1 MQNREPIGH
10 VIRIGNG
17 QIVVAVETD
26 YQTRVFAHAQGVAQV
41 GQPGD
46 VIGSAAG
53 DSVIVLM
60 IISLAFAEAAESSPF
75 GRSRP
80 ADEPLQQ
87 FITRPLGYLRQSGG
101 GLIFEPGVLQAP
113 FLGAAV
119 FPLSDA
125 EISEITRP
133 PISSREVYLGQ
144 EARDRSRAVKTDLD
158 ALLGRHFAVV
168 GSTGQGKTHFIVN
181 RIRDLKRYPNSRIV
195 VFDINGE
202 YANAFIGDP
211 DVQVTRFTKDGAGDM
226 RIPYVALGFRGLVRL
241 LLPSEKTQLPALRLA
256 VDSLPYLE
264 SDGIGARLTGHQD
277 YVHFDDCRIASRE
290 ELTKAWSNL
299 EVLRNTPYDLD
310 RAPAWPHMRA
320 LSCLVADAI
329 ALGPHNR
336 GQLERSGFH
345 YGNAATL
352 VHRIQ
357 NSYSDR
363 RFREVINEHPPAIG
377 GEADMEKESSALIS
391 RVFGDFGKRTPW
403 RVNIVDLSNVAV
415 DLLSYVL
422 GALLEQ
428 YADAVFT
435 RGPGVSPACLLILE
449 EAHHYLRSVRAD
461 ASDLMPPMAYERLAK
476 EGRKFGIS
484 MGLSTQRPSELSET
498 VLSQCGTLFVFR
510 LTNERD
516 KQMVH
521 VASNVDAFLFQD
533 LSMLQRGEYVA
544 AGAAVNFP
552 IRLISSPAVPP
563 PKSADAPFAQLW
575 QGKLPQDKNT
585 GIA

>member
-1 MQNREPIGH
+1 MQNREAIGH
-10 VIRIGNG
+10 VTRIGNG
-17 QIVVAVETD
+17 QIVIAIETD
-26 YQTRVFAHAQGVAQV
+26 YQTRVFAHAEGVAQV

-53 DSVIVLM
+53 ESTIVLM
-60 IISLAFAEAAESSPF
+60 IISLAFAEGMESSPF
-75 GRSRP
+75 GRNRP

-87 FITRPLGYLRQSGG
+87 FITRPLGYLRQSES
-101 GLIFEPGVLQAP
+101 GLVFEPGVLHAP

-125 EISEITRP
+125 EIGEITRP
-133 PISSREVYLGQ
+133 SISSKELYLGQ
-144 EARDRSRAVKTDLD
+144 EARDRSRAVTTDLD

-181 RIRDLKRYPNSRIV
+181 RIRDLKRLPHSRIV

-202 YANAFIGDP
+202 YENAFDGDN
-211 DVQVTRFTKDGAGDM
+211 DVRITRFAKDGADDN
-226 RIPYVALGFRGLVRL
+226 RIPYVALGLRGLVRL
-241 LLPSEKTQLPALRLA
+241 LLPSERTQLPALRLA
-256 VDSLPYLE
+256 TDSLPYME
-264 SDGIGARLTGHQD
+264 SDGTGARLVGQQNF
-277 YVHFDDCRIASRE
+277 VHFDDCRLGDRTQLE
-290 ELTKAWSNL
+290 QAWNNL
-299 EVLRNTPYDLD
+299 NDLRNTPQDLEK
-310 RAPAWPHMRA
+310 ATTWPHMRA
-320 LSCLVADAI
+320 LSCLIADAI

-336 GQLERSGFH
+336 GQLERSAFH
-345 YGNAATL
+345 YGNAAAL

-363 RFREVINEHPPAIG
+363 RFREVINEQPPAIG
-377 GEADMEKESSALIS
+377 PEADMEREAAALLS
-391 RVFGDFGKRTPW
+391 RVFGDFDQPTTW

-415 DLLSYVL
+415 DLLSYIL

-428 YADAVFT
+428 YADAIFA
-435 RGPGVSPACLLILE
+435 RGPGGSPASLLILE
-449 EAHHYLRSVRAD
+449 EAHHYLRSVRSD
-461 ASDLMPPMAYERLAK
+461 ANELMPPMAYERLSK

-484 MGLSTQRPSELSET
+484 MALSTQRPSELSET

-521 VASNVDAFLFQD
+521 VASNVDTFLFQD
-533 LSMLQRGEYVA
+533 LSMLQRGEFVA

-552 IRLISSPAVPP
+552 IRLMSSPAVPP
-563 PKSADAPFAQLW
+563 PRSADAPFARAWSEQSE
-575 QGKLPQDKNT
+575 
-585 GIA
+585 